1 MNSIVFTRVAAL
13 RRLAVAASPSLFLLL
28 LPAEAI

>member
-1 MNSIVFTRVAAL
+1 MNSIVFTRVAEL
-13 RRLAVAASPSLFLLL
+13 RRLAVAAIPIVVLLL